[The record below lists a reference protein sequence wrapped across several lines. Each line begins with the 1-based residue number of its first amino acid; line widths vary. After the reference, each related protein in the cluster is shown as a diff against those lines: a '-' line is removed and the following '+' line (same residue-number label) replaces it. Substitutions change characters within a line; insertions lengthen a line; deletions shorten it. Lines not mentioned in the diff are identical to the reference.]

1 MTSKPN
7 HDVATI
13 VWLLREGRAYW
24 DKLGILFILSLLA
37 TPLAMLLPVPLMLTI
52 DTVIGGK
59 PPPAFVASILPES
72 ALSSAS
78 VLLGLIAV
86 SVVVISVTSELRG
99 TASQLLE
106 TVVGQRLLMGFRA
119 QLFDHAQRLSSSYH
133 DAKGTS
139 DTLYR
144 IQFDA
149 PALHSLIVYG
159 VTPFLTAGMTLAGML
174 YVMWRLDAQIMV
186 LALVIAPAMYVLTE
200 LFRTRLRRQ
209 WGHVKAAES
218 GAQSVLHEVL
228 GALRVVQAF
237 GREAAE
243 RSRFEEKTRRSVR
256 ENVRVVALDGLFAL
270 LVAAFMAIGTAL
282 VLYIGASRV
291 EAGALTVGQLLLV
304 MSYLGQLYAPMTQ
317 IGKQVT
323 KIQGWLASA
332 DRIREFLHEPP
343 TVTQQPNARRVARVD
358 GGVKFETVSFAYDG
372 VNKVLTDI
380 SFEVPPGARVGIVG
394 PTGSGKSTLANLLM
408 RFYDPTSGRIR
419 LDGHDLREYRVTD
432 LRRQFALVLQD
443 SVLFSASIEENIA
456 YGRPGATKPEIVRA
470 AQVAN
475 ADSFILG
482 LPDGYST
489 LVGERGMRLSGGQRQ
504 RIALARAFLRDAP
517 ILLLDEPTSAVDV
530 ATESLIMASLEELMR
545 NRTTFM
551 IAHRTSTLRTCDVIL
566 QLDPGGRLVSI
577 TSGTSGTGAEPSTPV
592 FGAAGE
598 GRP

>member
-144 IQFDA
+144 IQFDT

-209 WGHVKAAES
+209 WG
-218 GAQSVLHEVL
+218 
-228 GALRVVQAF
+228 
-237 GREAAE
+237 
-243 RSRFEEKTRRSVR
+243 
-256 ENVRVVALDGLFAL
+256 
-270 LVAAFMAIGTAL
+270 
-282 VLYIGASRV
+282 
-291 EAGALTVGQLLLV
+291 
-304 MSYLGQLYAPMTQ
+304 
-317 IGKQVT
+317 
-323 KIQGWLASA
+323 
-332 DRIREFLHEPP
+332 
-343 TVTQQPNARRVARVD
+343 
-358 GGVKFETVSFAYDG
+358 
-372 VNKVLTDI
+372 VN
-380 SFEVPPGARVGIVG
+380 P
-394 PTGSGKSTLANLLM
+394 
-408 RFYDPTSGRIR
+408 
-419 LDGHDLREYRVTD
+419 
-432 LRRQFALVLQD
+432 
-443 SVLFSASIEENIA
+443 
-456 YGRPGATKPEIVRA
+456 
-470 AQVAN
+470 
-475 ADSFILG
+475 
-482 LPDGYST
+482 
-489 LVGERGMRLSGGQRQ
+489 
-504 RIALARAFLRDAP
+504 
-517 ILLLDEPTSAVDV
+517 
-530 ATESLIMASLEELMR
+530 
-545 NRTTFM
+545 
-551 IAHRTSTLRTCDVIL
+551 
-566 QLDPGGRLVSI
+566 
-577 TSGTSGTGAEPSTPV
+577 
-592 FGAAGE
+592 
-598 GRP
+598 